1 MAAVKLWNYVN
12 RKMTASRQR
21 SVWVDHPALEDD
33 LRRVLDRERVVVRG
47 EDGFPQEDLVA
58 LEGRPKHR
66 AAGHAGGGGGRLV
79 PEGQTLQGKIGKWS
93 KSFSYLMPWTWIE
106 WYRELFLCK
115 TDWNAGVVPKCTVL
129 KRWCLTRGHP
139 TPPTT
144 GCPFCTPH
152 CIAVLTPEN
161 VGL

>member
-33 LRRVLDRERVVVRG
+33 LRRVLDREGVVVRG

-79 PEGQTLQGKIGKWS
+79 PEGQTLQGKI
-93 KSFSYLMPWTWIE
+93 
-106 WYRELFLCK
+106 
-115 TDWNAGVVPKCTVL
+115 WN
-129 KRWCLTRGHP
+129 
-139 TPPTT
+139 
-144 GCPFCTPH
+144 
-152 CIAVLTPEN
+152 
-161 VGL
+161 